1 MIDQITIYE
10 GLYKLPTDALV
21 LGGSLDK
28 AKWDFVRLLSSY
40 AKGNDHLLICKGLP
54 IYKQGDEVIL
64 CQRAIPGTVLIFLP
78 TP

>member
-21 LGGSLDK
+21 LGSSLDK
-28 AKWDFVRLLSSY
+28 AEWDFIAFY
-40 AKGNDHLLICKGLP
+40 GHTKGNDHLLICKGLP

-64 CQRAIPGTVLIFLP
+64 C
-78 TP
+78 